1 MELKLFLESRGSFCL
16 VFIENMDVATAT
28 TGSSSNI
35 VGMISDKRLLSFFSS
50 MSSSSSSSTSTVLQ
64 RFTSKSLLE
73 FSHPP
78 LNFRRAVVAAS
89 SVATVMDAM
98 RLMSEEGVSS
108 IAVVDEES
116 GMVIGGVSVTDI
128 GRVSVLKKNCIFI
141 TELMLFTIG
150 SCPIAE

>member
-128 GRVSVLKKNCIFI
+128 GRVSVLKKIVS
-141 TELMLFTIG
+141 LLL
-150 SCPIAE
+150 S